1 MSPLTALRVAAAA
14 VLAGA
19 VGAVVWWLVAPVA
32 TIVIRS
38 DGGFFVDPDPEQY
51 AAADFWFGLVALVL
65 GVLVG
70 VLVWWR
76 TRDGLAA
83 VVGLALG
90 GVLGTFVMRYLGQWL
105 GRVDLAAAQRLPVG
119 SIVKVPLRLQADA
132 MLLVLPVTAL
142 ASWLVCDL
150 VADYRSARS
159 ARSAGAA
166 EPASRAYAPE
176 MPPEPPPR

>member
-1 MSPLTALRVAAAA
+1 MNPLTALRVVAAA

-32 TIVIRS
+32 KVVIRS

-51 AAADFWFGLVALVL
+51 AAADFCFGLVALVL

-76 TRDGLAA
+76 TRDGLSA
-83 VVGLALG
+83 VVGLAVG

-105 GRVDLAAAQRLPVG
+105 GRVDLAAAERL
-119 SIVKVPLRLQADA
+119 
-132 MLLVLPVTAL
+132 
-142 ASWLVCDL
+142 
-150 VADYRSARS
+150 
-159 ARSAGAA
+159 
-166 EPASRAYAPE
+166 
-176 MPPEPPPR
+176 